1 MYNPADQIT
10 TLPRKTGISTYTNET
25 RQYNSLLQM
34 TRLTFGSLDMEYIYS
49 PTQNNGR
56 ITQSI
61 EHVSN
66 QTINYTYDSLN
77 RLSTAQAGAS
87 SFAGA
92 WSEGYAYDGFGN
104 LTDKNVTGGTAPS
117 LHVTVDSATNHLTGY
132 TYDLNGNL
140 TNIPSQVGLAYDAEN
155 LVKTT
160 TPAGGGAEQYANGP
174 PISASGN

>member
-1 MYNPADQIT
+1 MSYAVYNPADQIT

-66 QTINYTYDSLN
+66 QTINYTYDPLN
-77 RLSTAQAGAS
+77 RLSTAQAS
-87 SFAGA
+87 SPCLNRSFSADSFGQYTSGEIPPA
-92 WSEGYAYDGFGN
+92 VRDGSPDPATSLGIRSCSR
-104 LTDKNVTGGTAPS
+104 DK
-117 LHVTVDSATNHLTGY
+117 
-132 TYDLNGNL
+132 
-140 TNIPSQVGLAYDAEN
+140 SQ
-155 LVKTT
+155 
-160 TPAGGGAEQYANGP
+160 
-174 PISASGN
+174 

>member
-1 MYNPADQIT
+1 LPCYREGFLQWDS
-10 TLPRKTGISTYTNET
+10 TLDDAF
-25 RQYNSLLQM
+25 RQ
-34 TRLTFGSLDMEYIYS
+34 
-49 PTQNNGR
+49 GR
-56 ITQSI
+56 PS
-61 EHVSN
+61 
-66 QTINYTYDSLN
+66 
-77 RLSTAQAGAS
+77 
-87 SFAGA
+87 
-92 WSEGYAYDGFGN
+92 YDGFGN

>member
-1 MYNPADQIT
+1 
-10 TLPRKTGISTYTNET
+10 
-25 RQYNSLLQM
+25 
-34 TRLTFGSLDMEYIYS
+34 MEYIYS

-77 RLSTAQAGAS
+77 RLSTAQASAS

-104 LTDKNVTGGTAPS
+104 LTDKNVTGRLRDET
-117 LHVTVDSATNHLTGY
+117 
-132 TYDLNGNL
+132 
-140 TNIPSQVGLAYDAEN
+140 
-155 LVKTT
+155 K
-160 TPAGGGAEQYANGP
+160 
-174 PISASGN
+174 